1 IRTVYFQGHPEY
13 DAVSLLKEFKREV
26 NRYSDGDLDELP
38 PYPDNYL
45 LPPAALL
52 ARDHLD
58 RAHRAR
64 HAGRPA
70 PEFPEAQMTA
80 WLDNTWRD
88 TGKAIFN
95 NWLGM
100 VYRLTDVNRGVP
112 FMAHVD
118 PDDPMA
124 SLG

>member
-1 IRTVYFQGHPEY
+1 M
-13 DAVSLLKEFKREV
+13 A
-26 NRYSDGDLDELP
+26 
-38 PYPDNYL
+38 
-45 LPPAALL
+45 
-52 ARDHLD
+52 
-58 RAHRAR
+58 
-64 HAGRPA
+64 
-70 PEFPEAQMTA
+70 A